1 MDKIK
6 LLFLK
11 MNYPF
16 LKHVK
21 IKSNEGVFDLEGIDI
36 HIFTT
41 LYNIF
46 KNSNSNIIFDID
58 RPINY
63 NLSISNLFLDM
74 IPNASVVIFDELT
87 DIAILNNL
95 DLENYNIKFINSQL
109 DGGLIPALAS
119 NNKYLNIDSAN
130 SLFKLVSSKSNRS
143 TLLAINSNNNII
155 EKLKNFI
162 SLIKTNSFLIYNTNT
177 YDSKSNTLRRYLLTN
192 GYVFYSRINNMHD
205 FFILSESING
215 FPSSEFTV
223 LGDSTL
229 TKWVSLPPDSD
240 YTKPR

>member
-11 MNYPF
+11 MKYPF
-16 LKHVK
+16 LKHIK

-58 RPINY
+58 RPVNY

-74 IPNASVVIFDELT
+74 IPNASVVIYDHLT
-87 DIAILNNL
+87 DIVILNNL
-95 DLENYNIKFINSQL
+95 ELENNNVKFINSQL
-109 DGGLIPALAS
+109 NGGLIPEIAI
-119 NNKYLNIDSAN
+119 NNKYLKIDSAS
-130 SLFKLVSSKSNRS
+130 SLFKLIASKNNRS
-143 TLLAINSNNNII
+143 TLLAINSNNNTID
-155 EKLKNFI
+155 KLKNFI

-177 YDSKSNTLRRYLLTN
+177 YDSISNTIRRYLLTK

-215 FPSSEFTV
+215 FPSSQFNII
-223 LGDSTL
+223 GDNTL
-229 TKWVSLPPDSD
+229 AKWISLPPDSD